1 MFEADVCNQIL
12 VGIGILFE
20 SSSRV
25 LPDQSS
31 SSTGPSSSC
40 VGNFTECC
48 RNLPNLTRIGLIASS
63 GPDVH
68 HFLARPYFPSSW
80 LSFHFSVSA
89 SSFAQPAASPHDRLL
104 LDRDVAI
111 LRRQLEDLVILHL
124 HARWQQRDQ
133 RTNLESK

>member
-1 MFEADVCNQIL
+1 MFLVAAKIL
-12 VGIGILFE
+12 QKIIEMLLNVAERLLNLNE
-20 SSSRV
+20 SF
-25 LPDQSS
+25 
-31 SSTGPSSSC
+31 C

-48 RNLPNLTRIGLIASS
+48 RNLPNLTRTGLIASS
-63 GPDVH
+63 APDIH

-89 SSFAQPAASPHDRLL
+89 SSFARPAADDRLL

-111 LRRQLEDLVILHL
+111 LRRQLEDLVLLHL